1 MSPTIVPDERRNVPT
16 TVSSESSSDMKELL
30 VVNGSQSVPPAFPL
44 KTMVPAFD
52 LRPLNTSMR
61 LSDSWL
67 PREYQKLTLLPTEL
81 RESRKRIRNV
91 SAELEDDEMVIT
103 DSDTQNLAHSDTH
116 DILVHPPKR
125 RLTSVMSPI
134 VNEVEDVDT
143 PMVGVDVVS
152 RMDLTPSGD
161 VPEVQPTIQTM
172 GNTIATLKSL
182 SNTPASISEYDDQP
196 QQLPLPSPSAS
207 PVQSG
212 AAKSEYDPV
221 ENLLVSSPLTQGE
234 LLDLISN
241 LSVYLNERNQNYL
254 IFKLLQNVN
263 RRTLSMITDMLYGSL
278 KRDLISGLPPEITVK
293 ILSHMDYKTLGA
305 MSQVCK
311 SWNRIVNNKK
321 LWIDLLV
328 RDKLITPD
336 CIQKEINDP
345 RLLQDW
351 NFFPKYSNIGQV
363 LYRKRRTILKR
374 WMDPSYEPKRIS
386 VPGQGKN
393 LVTCLQQDEEKIVT
407 GVDDKLIN
415 IYCPKTGKLLKVLKG
430 HDGGV
435 WALKYTGNTLIS
447 GSTDRTVRIWNTKTG
462 KCTHVFRGH
471 TSTVRCLDILHPVK
485 IGVDENGEDII
496 FPKQPLLVTGSRD
509 SNLHVWKLPLVSEL
523 DDDMDTPTIDSNELS
538 NKHLVGI
545 LLGHTQSVRT
555 VCGYGNIIVSG
566 SYDTTVRV
574 WDLMDGPTGSCKFVF
589 TGHSD
594 RIYTTV
600 LDYPKKICYSGS
612 MDSKISVWSIETG
625 KLIRILEGH
634 CSLVGLLELSE
645 NYLVSGAADATLR
658 VWNPETGEGIYQFEG
673 HSGAITCFQHDSL
686 RTVSGSEKMLKLW
699 DMETGEFVRDL
710 LHDATVGI
718 WQVRFDFNRCVAA
731 VQRTQDE
738 TFIEILDFSEP
749 PKKPSIEEVS

>member
-1 MSPTIVPDERRNVPT
+1 
-16 TVSSESSSDMKELL
+16 
-30 VVNGSQSVPPAFPL
+30 
-44 KTMVPAFD
+44 
-52 LRPLNTSMR
+52 MR

-81 RESRKRIRNV
+81 RENRKRIRNV
-91 SAELEDDEMVIT
+91 SNELNDDDGTAI
-103 DSDTQNLAHSDTH
+103 SDFETQTSVHSDQK
-116 DILVHPPKR
+116 DVLSLIHPPKR

-134 VNEVEDVDT
+134 VNEVEDEDT
-143 PMVGVDVVS
+143 PMVGVDVNV
-152 RMDLTPSGD
+152 RQMDLTPGN
-161 VPEVQPTIQTM
+161 EERTTTINAST
-172 GNTIATLKSL
+172 AVSDKSPS
-182 SNTPASISEYDDQP
+182 SNTPDSIPEYEDNDNQP

-207 PVQSG
+207 PVQTGPSKAG
-212 AAKSEYDPV
+212 YDPM
-221 ENLLVSSPLTQGE
+221 ENLLINSPQTQGE

-241 LSVYLNERNQNYL
+241 LSVHLNERNQNYL

-263 RRTLSMITDMLYGSL
+263 RRTLSMITDILYGSL
-278 KRDLISGLPPEITVK
+278 KRDLISGLPPEITVR

-311 SWNRIVNNKK
+311 SWNNIVNNKK

-328 RDKLITPD
+328 RDKLITPE
-336 CIQKEINDP
+336 CIEKEINDP
-345 RLLQDW
+345 KLLEDW

-363 LYRKRRTILKR
+363 LYRKRRTILRR
-374 WMDPSYEPKRIS
+374 WMDPTYEPKRIS

-509 SNLHVWKLPLVSEL
+509 SNLHVWKLPLVSEDED
-523 DDDMDTPTIDSNELS
+523 DDDMDIPTIDSNELS
-538 NKHLVGI
+538 NQHLVGI

-600 LDYPKKICYSGS
+600 LDYSKKICYSGS

-625 KLIRILEGH
+625 KLIRVLEGH
-634 CSLVGLLELSE
+634 CSLVGLLELSD

-749 PKKPSIEEVS
+749 PKKPIEETKKVIEEIY